1 MIPLFSQK
9 HAKEDMLAF
18 ILLEKTEIMLLTYE
32 KNGRVMILFHSGGKI
47 LISSINKN
55 LVYELAHLQPVS
67 GRSWVRLLKLWG
79 SEKYFSEYFDL
90 RTFLHYLHFI
100 QVINPFIINHNNYSF
115 LKCNWCINCCIL
127 L

>member
-18 ILLEKTEIMLLTYE
+18 IPLEKNEIMLLTYE
-32 KNGRVMILFHSGGKI
+32 KNGRVMILFHSGGKF

-67 GRSWVRLLKLWG
+67 GRSWVRLLGG
-79 SEKYFSEYFDL
+79 SE
-90 RTFLHYLHFI
+90 
-100 QVINPFIINHNNYSF
+100 
-115 LKCNWCINCCIL
+115 
-127 L
+127 